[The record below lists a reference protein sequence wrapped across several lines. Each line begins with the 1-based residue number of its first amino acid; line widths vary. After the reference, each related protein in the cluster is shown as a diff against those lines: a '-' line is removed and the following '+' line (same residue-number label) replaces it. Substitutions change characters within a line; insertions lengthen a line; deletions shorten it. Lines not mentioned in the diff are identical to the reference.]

1 VFKITT
7 KLSLFFLS
15 SLVLTGCNTVNT
27 GSSVVKN
34 TGKAA
39 ISSGKIVYKTGK
51 ATGRVALKVGKTS
64 SATFNKATSSDILQN
79 VTGAPTAK
87 NIDRVGDKD
96 SFGEVILSPLGDIN
110 LRKQRVPKIL
120 LTLETPYD
128 VVRNRSCRSLRN
140 DILKWNA
147 VLGPDFD
154 AEKNDDSKTRET
166 SLDVAEAGVGTL
178 IPFRGLVRAA
188 TGATKHE
195 NMIRRE
201 YRKGVAR
208 RAYLRG
214 IAATRRCTIY

>member
-1 VFKITT
+1 MFKITT

-110 LRKQRVPKIL
+110 LRKQRVP
-120 LTLETPYD
+120 
-128 VVRNRSCRSLRN
+128 
-140 DILKWNA
+140 
-147 VLGPDFD
+147 
-154 AEKNDDSKTRET
+154 
-166 SLDVAEAGVGTL
+166 
-178 IPFRGLVRAA
+178 
-188 TGATKHE
+188 
-195 NMIRRE
+195 
-201 YRKGVAR
+201 
-208 RAYLRG
+208 
-214 IAATRRCTIY
+214 

>member
-1 VFKITT
+1 MFKITT

-120 LTLETPYD
+120 LKLETPYD

-140 DILKWNA
+140 DILKWNT

-166 SLDVAEAGVGTL
+166 SLGCS
-178 IPFRGLVRAA
+178 RGWCGNTNTFPRFS
-188 TGATKHE
+188 
-195 NMIRRE
+195 
-201 YRKGVAR
+201 
-208 RAYLRG
+208 
-214 IAATRRCTIY
+214 